1 MKAKS
6 IILLSGG
13 LDSTVSAAIACQKTR
28 PLFALTFDYG
38 QRAARM
44 EIRASRRICRS
55 LKIKHKVVSL
65 QFFKDFK
72 KLRLLTRTKKA
83 NPKHYTTLKN
93 LWVPNRNGLFI
104 NVAACY
110 AEYYGAQVI
119 VTGFNRDEAR
129 EFPDNKPQFIAAIN
143 HSLMYSTLKKVKVNS
158 YVSDYTK
165 KQIYQVGKRCM
176 APLQHIYSCH
186 LGGEKMCGKC
196 ASCKK
201 LFEAVNEKTA

>member
-1 MKAKS
+1 M
-6 IILLSGG
+6 
-13 LDSTVSAAIACQKTR
+13 
-28 PLFALTFDYG
+28 
-38 QRAARM
+38 
-44 EIRASRRICRS
+44 
-55 LKIKHKVVSL
+55 
-65 QFFKDFK
+65 
-72 KLRLLTRTKKA
+72 KKA

-104 NVAACY
+104 NIAACY

-129 EFPDNKPQFIAAIN
+129 EFPDNKPQFIAAVN
-143 HSLMYSTLKKVKVNS
+143 HSLMYSTLQKVKVDS
-158 YVSDYTK
+158 YVAEYTK
-165 KQIYQVGKRCM
+165 KQIYRVGKRYK
-176 APLQHIYSCH
+176 APLHNVYSCY